1 MTEKILER
9 DNGISILECLK
20 TNSAKI
26 KKDLNDYIDL
36 ITNEIWGLSLELH
49 KNPELSLKEYNSSKI
64 LCDYLLKNGFNVK
77 KGLANLPTSFLA
89 ENKSRTKQKIGF
101 ISEYDAL
108 PELGH
113 ACGHNIIAMASIAA
127 GVALNK
133 IVGGKFCQIKIFG
146 TPAEESGGGKILIA
160 KEDHFKGMDA
170 MMMIHPSNETRA
182 DVSFLALA
190 EVEVEFI
197 GKSAHA
203 SASPED
209 GLNALDA
216 LIASFNAISALR
228 QHFPKGDKIHGIITN
243 GGNAPNIIPEKTAA
257 KFYLRSY
264 TNKGLEKITTRF
276 IDCINGAAKATGTKS
291 KIHKNP
297 ISYAPLKKNKTLCS
311 VFRENL
317 SCLGLKE
324 STKLPPIKMGSSDI
338 GNVSEITP
346 TIHPQIQ
353 MVDKHVN
360 AHTKEFASAAK
371 NNSGKKVLFLGAK
384 AMAMT
389 ALDISTNSSLLKRIK
404 TEFKS

>member
-1 MTEKILER
+1 M
-9 DNGISILECLK
+9 
-20 TNSAKI
+20 SAKM
-26 KKDLNDYIDL
+26 KKDLIDFIDL
-36 ITNEIWGLSLELH
+36 ISNEVWELSLELH
-49 KNPELSLKEYNSSKI
+49 KNPELSLEEYNSSKL
-64 LCDYLLKNGFNVK
+64 LCDYLCKNGFNVK

-89 ENKSRTKQKIGF
+89 ENKSRTKRKIGF

-108 PELGH
+108 PEIGH

-146 TPAEESGGGKILIA
+146 TPGEERGGGKILIA

-170 MMMIHPSNETRA
+170 IMMIHPSNETRT

-190 EVEVEFI
+190 EFQIEFV

-216 LIASFNAISALR
+216 LIATFNSISALR
-228 QHFPKGDKIHGIITN
+228 QHLPKGDKVHGIILN
-243 GGNAPNIIPEKTAA
+243 GGTAPNIIPEKTSAM
-257 KFYLRSY
+257 FYLRSL
-264 TNKGLEKITTRF
+264 TNQGLKKITKRF
-276 IDCINGAAKATGTKS
+276 IDCVNGAAKATGTKS
-291 KIHKNP
+291 KIHKNS
-297 ISYAPLKKNKTLCS
+297 INYAPLKKNKTLCS

-317 SCLGLKE
+317 SSLGLKE
-324 STKLPPIKMGSSDI
+324 STRLPPIKMGSSDI
-338 GNVSEITP
+338 GNISEITP

-353 MVDKHVN
+353 IVDKHVN
-360 AHTKEFASAAK
+360 AHTEEFASAAK
-371 NNSGKKVLFLGAK
+371 SNSGKKALFLGAK

-389 ALDISTNSSLLKRIK
+389 ALDISTNYSLLKKIK

>member
-1 MTEKILER
+1 MI
-9 DNGISILECLK
+9 
-20 TNSAKI
+20 AKI
-26 KKDLNDYIDL
+26 KKDFINYINQ
-36 ITNEIWGLSLELH
+36 ITNEIWELSLELH
-49 KNPELSLKEYNSSKI
+49 KNPELSLEEYNSSKI
-64 LCDYLLKNGFNVK
+64 LCDYLLKHGFDVK

-89 ENKSRTKQKIGF
+89 ENKSSTRRKIGF

-113 ACGHNIIAMASIAA
+113 ACGHNIIAMASVAA

-133 IVGGKFCQIKIFG
+133 IVGGKFFQIKIFG

-160 KEDHFKGMDA
+160 KEGHFKGMDA
-170 MMMIHPSNETRA
+170 MMMIHPSNETRV
-182 DVSFLALA
+182 DVNFLALA
-190 EVEVEFI
+190 EIRIEFI

-216 LIASFNAISALR
+216 VIATFNSISALR
-228 QHFPKGDKIHGIITN
+228 QHLPKGDKIHGIIIN
-243 GGNAPNIIPEKTAA
+243 GGTAPNIIPEKTSA
-257 KFYLRSY
+257 KFYLRS
-264 TNKGLEKITTRF
+264 TSNQGLKKITKRF
-276 IDCINGAAKATGTKS
+276 TDCVNGAAKATGTKS
-291 KIHKNP
+291 KIQKNP
-297 ISYAPLKKNKTLCS
+297 VIYAPMKKNKTLCS

-317 SCLGLKE
+317 SCLGIKE

-338 GNVSEITP
+338 GNISEITP

-353 MVDKHVN
+353 MVEKHIN

-389 ALDISTNSSLLKRIK
+389 ALDISTNSTLLKKIK
-404 TEFKS
+404 TDFKS